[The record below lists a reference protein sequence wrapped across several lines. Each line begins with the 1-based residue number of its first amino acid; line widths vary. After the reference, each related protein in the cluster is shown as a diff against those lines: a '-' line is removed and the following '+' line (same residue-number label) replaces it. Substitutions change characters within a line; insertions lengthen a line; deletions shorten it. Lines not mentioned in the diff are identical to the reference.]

1 MEVLNGKNYF
11 LQQYLQG
18 QQAKLIEV
26 GDNSHLL
33 ILTLVDH
40 FFTPPQDLVPTID
53 DYRQRIQKINERRD
67 LLVTHMERMD
77 DTNKHNHEILE
88 DLEHSVR
95 FLRQL
100 NRDADIAASVISD
113 ADEVMEEWFEENRW
127 TWIGVSLLLYIF
139 HIKRILYLSKS
150 SSRRSQGFRSV
161 VVIVT
166 RLKRR

>member
-100 NRDADIAASVISD
+100 NRDADIAARVISD
-113 ADEVMEEWFEENRW
+113 ADEVMEE
-127 TWIGVSLLLYIF
+127 
-139 HIKRILYLSKS
+139 
-150 SSRRSQGFRSV
+150 
-161 VVIVT
+161 
-166 RLKRR
+166 

>member
-1 MEVLNGKNYF
+1 M
-11 LQQYLQG
+11 
-18 QQAKLIEV
+18 
-26 GDNSHLL
+26 
-33 ILTLVDH
+33 
-40 FFTPPQDLVPTID
+40 PTID

-113 ADEVMEEWFEENRW
+113 ADEVMEQWFEEETGGHGLVCRC
-127 TWIGVSLLLYIF
+127 YCIF
-139 HIKRILYLSKS
+139 FTLKEYCIYQKAP
-150 SSRRSQGFRSV
+150 V
-161 VVIVT
+161 VVHKDLEV
-166 RLKRR
+166 